1 MLKEPGRWILTV
13 GIGVP
18 VAADDD
24 GRAVGQGR
32 PVAADLLRAA
42 ARVAGV
48 GMLGDSRD
56 RAPAVQDQ
64 LHTEAGEVVV
74 AVGLTVGVVAAV
86 GGLGTALDVAE
97 ARGLPGDALVLVGGV
112 GGVPGDQGAGVA
124 VAALSAHAGVA
135 GREDRS
141 GIGGAGELGGPVDL
155 GQHDD
160 VRLPGGDIAAEVL
173 DILGAAKLVL
183 PAAVLGRGV
192 ADVDGEIA

>member
-1 MLKEPGRWILTV
+1 MLSH
-13 GIGVP
+13 
-18 VAADDD
+18 
-24 GRAVGQGR
+24 
-32 PVAADLLRAA
+32 
-42 ARVAGV
+42 
-48 GMLGDSRD
+48 SRD
-56 RAPAVQDQ
+56 RGAAVQKQ

-74 AVGLTVGVVAAV
+74 AVGLAVGVVAAV
-86 GGLGTALDVAE
+86 RGLGAAFNVGE

-135 GREDRS
+135 GWEDRAV
-141 GIGGAGELGGPVDL
+141 IGGAGELGGPIDL

-173 DILGAAKLVL
+173 DVLGAAKLVL

-192 ADVDGEIA
+192 ADVDGEVAEVGAGSGRAA